1 LKLFIRQLVF
11 CQFTFRKGIIRD
23 ILGQFPSL
31 SDEDLA
37 STFKLKESEIT
48 LCKLET
54 HDSTHVVVYLI
65 NKIPYFFKIE
75 KELQF
80 IPTGKHEVFKGLS
93 IEVIKI
99 FLLKYIFCGDSQSYC
114 QSSIRINKSS
124 TNLLMAQTLCCLE

>member
-1 LKLFIRQLVF
+1 MKFFTQQLFFVIQKRYYQ
-11 CQFTFRKGIIRD
+11 
-23 ILGQFPSL
+23 SL

-75 KELQF
+75 KQLQF
-80 IPTGKHEVFKGLS
+80 IPTGKHEFSKGFKSRLLKYFT
-93 IEVIKI
+93 I
-99 FLLKYIFCGDSQSYC
+99 LKYIFYGDSHSYC
-114 QSSIRINKSS
+114 QSSIRINKSL